1 LSPLNK
7 DEIGRDITFGPSDA
21 ELQGFILFLP
31 PVLRR
36 YTFFPR
42 HICWQ
47 AQQSVFIA
55 RLASQVK
62 LMRALMVVVH
72 ETLGLFL
79 KAPLAAGVNASLKSF
94 FH

>member
-1 LSPLNK
+1 MQSYKELFCSFHRFFVGTLS
-7 DEIGRDITFGPSDA
+7 
-21 ELQGFILFLP
+21 FL
-31 PVLRR
+31 V
-36 YTFFPR
+36 
-42 HICWQ
+42 ICWQ

>member
-21 ELQGFILFLP
+21 ELQGFILSPSTGATFSFL
-31 PVLRR
+31 VTSAGRR
-36 YTFFPR
+36 CNLSSSRGSP
-42 HICWQ
+42 
-47 AQQSVFIA
+47 A
-55 RLASQVK
+55 K

-72 ETLGLFL
+72 EALWLFL

-94 FH
+94 AH